1 VGKSL
6 RQTGII
12 DEMNTCLIIEDLPDA
27 AAELRQ
33 RVGHAFPDC
42 TVAEAASLAAA
53 RIFLAEGPFD
63 LILLD
68 IGLPDGDGTELLT
81 SGAIAATSMVVVT
94 TIFSDDQHLFAA
106 LRAGAQGYLLKDD
119 PEPVFN
125 ASLLGIVAGQPP
137 LSAAMARRMMESFR
151 DQPTAATTTLTP
163 REREVLALVA
173 RGHSIRRT
181 SETLG
186 LTHNTTAGY
195 LKNIYQKL
203 HVNSRAG
210 ATLEA
215 VRLGL
220 VQSADR

>member
-1 VGKSL
+1 MHS
-6 RQTGII
+6 
-12 DEMNTCLIIEDLPDA
+12 CLIVEDLPDA
-27 AAELRQ
+27 SQELRR
-33 RVGHAFPDC
+33 RVGHAFPGC
-42 TVAEAASLAAA
+42 TVVEAATLAAA
-53 RIFLAEGPFD
+53 RAALAAQRFD

-81 SGAIAATSMVVVT
+81 SGDVPASSTVVVT

-119 PEPVFN
+119 PESAFN
-125 ASLLGIVAGQPP
+125 ASLQGIVAGRPP
-137 LSAAMARRMMESFR
+137 LSPAMARRMMESFR
-151 DQPTAATTTLTP
+151 AHPAASPTMLTP

-173 RGHSIRRT
+173 RGNSVRHT
-181 SETLG
+181 SELLG
-186 LTHNTTAGY
+186 LTQNTTAGY

-210 ATLEA
+210 ATLVA

-220 VQSADR
+220 VQSSDR